1 MLFPPSTGRV
11 VQRLTSSQPPP
22 APRRTKPRARWHA
35 PRLSLH
41 LPPVRRLLHLRARRL
56 PTR

>member
-22 APRRTKPRARWHA
+22 APKPGRPRARWHA
-35 PRLSLH
+35 PRLTF
-41 LPPVRRLLHLRARRL
+41 PVAPVRWLLHLRARRL